1 VIVGFIGFGEVESTI
16 AGGLAAAGVEHI
28 LAFDIASTDSL
39 IAEVI
44 GGKELPERPLGPEH
58 GTS

>member
-1 VIVGFIGFGEVESTI
+1 LESTI
-16 AGGLAAAGVEHI
+16 AGGLAATGVERI

-44 GGKELPERPLGPEH
+44 GGKGLPERPLGPEH